1 MTSPAHK
8 TAALLV
14 ALRLAALAAQKSVN
28 EVVRGYDDALTRF
41 AFDVLGGRMGPV
53 DFRRAHKELL
63 RAVALEAYSE
73 GLREGGVDE
82 PPDDDDRAT
91 VRGWLDEQVG
101 HVNDFAAWLA
111 SEPRNSEAKRREL
124 ADRVALWVEALEQ
137 LGNLGRAS
145 AKDNLMVEF
154 VGDDGDESCDE
165 CREYKGQRHRV
176 KWWVSRGLVPGK
188 IGNENFSCGGYRCK
202 HFLADKDGN
211 RVLP

>member
-111 SEPRNSEAKRREL
+111 GGDPRNSEAKRREL
-124 ADRVALWVEALEQ
+124 ADRVALWVQALDN
-137 LGNLGRAS
+137 LGGLGRA
-145 AKDNLMVEF
+145 AALANTMVTWR
-154 VGDDGDESCDE
+154 VGDTEHCDTCQE
-165 CREYKGQRHRV
+165 LNGQRHRL
-176 KWWVSRGLVPGK
+176 KWFTSKGYVPRE
-188 IGNENFSCGGYRCK
+188 IGSDTLECGGYHCMCQ
-202 HFLADKDGN
+202 LVNDKGE
-211 RVLP
+211 RIL